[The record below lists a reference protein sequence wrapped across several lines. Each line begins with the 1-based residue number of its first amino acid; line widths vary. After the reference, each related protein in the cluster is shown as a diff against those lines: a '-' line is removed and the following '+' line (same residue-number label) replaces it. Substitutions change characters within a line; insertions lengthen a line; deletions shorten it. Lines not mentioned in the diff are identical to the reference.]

1 MKQRPLSHIGAM
13 CNLEYICSIIAIAGI
28 VSILT
33 GVYDV
38 THQQKSMFAVV
49 TENEMNCPDIRV
61 RHFVSGD
68 LKTGVQ
74 RVDTCS
80 KHLNVKIK

>member
-1 MKQRPLSHIGAM
+1 MGVKPVGAM
-13 CNLEYICSIIAIAGI
+13 GNLEYICSIIAIAGI
-28 VSILT
+28 VSLLT

-49 TENEMNCPDIRV
+49 NKNEMNCPDIRV
-61 RHFVSGD
+61 RHFGSGD

-80 KHLNVKIK
+80 RHVNIKIK

>member
-1 MKQRPLSHIGAM
+1 MDVKPIGAM
-13 CNLEYICSIIAIAGI
+13 SSLEYISTCFAIAGI
-28 VSILT
+28 VSIFT

-49 TENEMNCPDIRV
+49 NENEMNCPDIRV
-61 RHFVSGD
+61 RHSVGGD

-74 RVDTCS
+74 RVDACAS
-80 KHLNVKIK
+80 YLNVKIK

>member
-1 MKQRPLSHIGAM
+1 MDVKPIGAM
-13 CNLEYICSIIAIAGI
+13 SSLEYICTITAIAGI

-49 TENEMNCPDIRV
+49 NENEMNCPDIRV
-61 RHFVSGD
+61 RHFVGSDLRSGT
-68 LKTGVQ
+68 KAVNA
-74 RVDTCS
+74 CS
-80 KHLNVKIK
+80 QHLNLKIK

>member
-1 MKQRPLSHIGAM
+1 MTKPLGSMG
-13 CNLEYICSIIAIAGI
+13 SIEFISTCFAIAGI
-28 VSILT
+28 FSILT

-49 TENEMNCPDIRV
+49 NENEMNCPDIRV
-61 RHFVSGD
+61 RHSVGGD

-74 RVDTCS
+74 RVDACAS
-80 KHLNVKIK
+80 YLNVKIK

>member
-1 MKQRPLSHIGAM
+1 MDVKPIGAM
-13 CNLEYICSIIAIAGI
+13 GSLEYICSIIAIAGI
-28 VSILT
+28 VSLFT

-38 THQQKSMFAVV
+38 THQQKSMFTVV
-49 TENEMNCPDIRV
+49 NENEMNCPDIRV

-74 RVDTCS
+74 RVDACAS
-80 KHLNVKIK
+80 YLNVKVK

>member
-1 MKQRPLSHIGAM
+1 MDVKPIGAM
-13 CNLEYICSIIAIAGI
+13 GNLEYICSIIAIAGV
-28 VSILT
+28 VSLFT

-38 THQQKSMFAVV
+38 THQQRSMFAVV
-49 TENEMNCPDIRV
+49 NENEMNCPDIRV

-74 RVDTCS
+74 RINACS
-80 KHLNVKIK
+80 QHLNIKVQ